1 MNLSKRNIKKIL
13 GIITFAVILF
23 TASQNLSVVGGFLK
37 GVLAI
42 CAPLIVGFCL
52 AFILNIPMNS
62 LENTIFKKMKNSGK
76 TAVKKAVRP
85 LSLILTII
93 LMIGFI
99 VLLLFIIIPQLR
111 DSIVLIIER
120 IPVYYQSLVEW
131 IDGIVLRFD
140 LDISTEI
147 LHNPKIDFDTIASMA
162 EKIFTFDKTND
173 ILSTTVGVTSSV
185 ISGIANFGIG
195 FIIAIYIL
203 AEKEKIGRFANK
215 ILERVLSCK
224 VYNSLIEIC
233 TVASSSFSNFLTGQF
248 TDALILAVLCF
259 IGMSIFSFPNAA
271 VISVII
277 GITALIPVIGPL
289 IGEFIGCFII
299 FMESPLKALLFLV
312 FVLILQAVD
321 NNFIYPKIVG
331 KSVGLPGIIVLLAV
345 VIGGNIGGILGIL
358 LGVPTASAIYALI
371 VDWLNKKDEVTV
383 PEVAEEASE
392 DDKGEATDNQS

>member
-203 AEKEKIGRFANK
+203 AEKEKIG
-215 ILERVLSCK
+215 
-224 VYNSLIEIC
+224 YD
-233 TVASSSFSNFLTGQF
+233 TG
-248 TDALILAVLCF
+248 
-259 IGMSIFSFPNAA
+259 
-271 VISVII
+271 
-277 GITALIPVIGPL
+277 
-289 IGEFIGCFII
+289 
-299 FMESPLKALLFLV
+299 K
-312 FVLILQAVD
+312 
-321 NNFIYPKIVG
+321 
-331 KSVGLPGIIVLLAV
+331 
-345 VIGGNIGGILGIL
+345 GGRLWN
-358 LGVPTASAIYALI
+358 
-371 VDWLNKKDEVTV
+371 
-383 PEVAEEASE
+383 
-392 DDKGEATDNQS
+392 